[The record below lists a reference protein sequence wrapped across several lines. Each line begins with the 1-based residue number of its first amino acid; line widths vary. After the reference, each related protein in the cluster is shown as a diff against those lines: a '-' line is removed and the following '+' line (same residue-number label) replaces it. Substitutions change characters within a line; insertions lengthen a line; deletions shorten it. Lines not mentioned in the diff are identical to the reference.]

1 MRRRT
6 FVALCGPQL
15 LAVYRRVFT
24 DASSNSIYPSNDGRA
39 PCSCLAQML
48 DQLARKDRQV
58 IEMAHADAQQARRP
72 GVGQAHTADAHG
84 ALQT

>member
-1 MRRRT
+1 MSGGLVRRRT

-48 DQLARKDRQV
+48 DQLARKDR
-58 IEMAHADAQQARRP
+58 
-72 GVGQAHTADAHG
+72 
-84 ALQT
+84 